1 MRSLAAF
8 VLLSSA
14 LAIAKPSPAC
24 SKTCDEAVNKMSAA
38 CRQQTKGKEHAE
50 EAKSCAQGL
59 QMIRSTCY
67 TQCAKSEAGANNK
80 KKR

>member
-8 VLLSSA
+8 VLVSSL
-14 LAIAKPSPAC
+14 LAVAKPSPHC
-24 SKTCDEAVNKMSAA
+24 SKTCDDAINKMSSA

-59 QMIRSTCY
+59 QTIRQTCY